1 MILTPPPDS
10 VIFVCG
16 SNRHWFGSQSIE
28 NIRRD
33 ARSLTRWVEITK

>member
-1 MILTPPPDS
+1 MILTPPSDS
-10 VIFVCG
+10 GILVCG

-33 ARSLTRWVEITK
+33 ARSLTRWVEIT